1 MTFSVPLWNR
11 REGQI
16 AQARANIDLANAQLE
31 QQRLQLLREVD
42 SAHARVLISQRQI
55 ETFEAG
61 LLRSAETALQVV
73 EAAYRFGERGFI
85 EVLDAQ
91 RTLRLVRSDY
101 NQARFDRF
109 TAWLDID
116 RLRAKNP
123 FEVK

>member
-1 MTFSVPLWNR
+1 MSPRSAILY
-11 REGQI
+11 
-16 AQARANIDLANAQLE
+16 ARAKMI
-31 QQRLQLLREVD
+31 RSLR
-42 SAHARVLISQRQI
+42 
-55 ETFEAG
+55 AG
-61 LLRSAETALQVV
+61 LD
-73 EAAYRFGERGFI
+73 ERGFI